1 MYLPV
6 KNYFLTLIISVF
18 CSVFFSCSARETN
31 KNAGLIKNKKSINK
45 VTVQQ
50 FDDTIQSV
58 FSSKDNNPIHQI
70 PFSLIQSFDSTSQE
84 KTTLVIFLHG
94 AGERG
99 TDNSSHLK
107 VGLPNLIK
115 TLKKQGLKNYVVVAP
130 QCPMNERWVDV
141 DWTANSHIMKPEP
154 HWPLSTAL
162 EIIDSLVV
170 AIPNLDVKRIYV
182 TGLSMGGYGTWE
194 MLQRRPE
201 FFAAAIPICGGGD
214 KLQASKLTQIPIWA
228 FHGTKDK
235 AVPVIRTT
243 DMYESIKSATKQN
256 PLRIKMTLYENKGHL
271 IWNETYDNPAVI
283 KWLLAQRIS

>member
-6 KNYFLTLIISVF
+6 KNYFLILIILVF

-31 KNAGLIKNKKSINK
+31 EKASSIKNKNSINK

-50 FDDTIQSV
+50 FEDTIQSV
-58 FSSKDNNPIHQI
+58 FSSKDNNRIHQI
-70 PFSLIQSFDSTSQE
+70 PFSLIQSFDSASQE
-84 KTTLVIFLHG
+84 KTTLIIFLHG

-99 TDNSSHLK
+99 VDNSSHLK

-115 TLKKQGLKNYVVVAP
+115 TLKKQGLKNYVVFAP

-141 DWTANSHIMKPEP
+141 DWTTNSHIMKPES
-154 HWPLSTAL
+154 HWPLSTSL

-170 AIPNLDVKRIYV
+170 AIPNLDLKRIYV

-194 MLQRRPE
+194 MLQRRPG

-243 DMYESIKSATKQN
+243 DMFESIKTVTKQN

-283 KWLLAQRIS
+283 KWLLAQRIP

>member
-6 KNYFLTLIISVF
+6 KNYFLTLIILVF
-18 CSVFFSCSARETN
+18 CGVFFSCSARETN

-45 VTVQQ
+45 VMVQQ
-50 FDDTIQSV
+50 FEDTIQSV
-58 FSSKDNNPIHQI
+58 FSSKDNNRIHQI
-70 PFSLIQSFDSTSQE
+70 PFSLIQSFDSASQE
-84 KTTLVIFLHG
+84 KTTLIIFLHG

-99 TDNSSHLK
+99 VDNSSHLK

-115 TLKKQGLKNYVVVAP
+115 TLKKQGLKNYVVFAP

-141 DWTANSHIMKPEP
+141 DWTTNSHIMKPEP
-154 HWPLSTAL
+154 HWPLSTSL

-243 DMYESIKSATKQN
+243 DMYESIKTVTKQN

-283 KWLLAQRIS
+283 KWLLAQRIP